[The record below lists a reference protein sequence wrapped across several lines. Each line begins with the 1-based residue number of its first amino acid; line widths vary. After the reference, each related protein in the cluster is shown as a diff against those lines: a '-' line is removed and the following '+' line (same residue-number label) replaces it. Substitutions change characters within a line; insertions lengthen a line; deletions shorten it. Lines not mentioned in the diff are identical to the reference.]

1 MRSACASSIAL
12 RIYSAP
18 ASASAIAEEPAF
30 VSIDV
35 VKKLNLCL
43 KLRAPYLIWYVC

>member
-1 MRSACASSIAL
+1 MNSDAQAHVL
-12 RIYSAP
+12 RIAKTFALKLPAAP

-35 VKKLNLCL
+35 VKKLNL
-43 KLRAPYLIWYVC
+43 